1 MYVCSMY
8 VCMYVFCMSFNNKLQ
23 KSVTSDLRP
32 NDLRYK
38 VHGWLL
44 SWIHF
49 MLIIRVITFLIALN
63 ADGH

>member
-8 VCMYVFCMSFNNKLQ
+8 VCILYVNNKLQ

-32 NDLRYK
+32 NDLRFK
-38 VHGWLL
+38 IHGWLL

-49 MLIIRVITFLIALN
+49 MLIIRVVTFLIALN